1 MKLLRPH
8 QWLKNLLLLFPPF
21 FGGKMLEADVLAA
34 LIPSFVSFSLAASSG
49 YILNDIMDREVDK
62 LHISKKER
70 PIARGDISVVIAIFF
85 AVFLLATALIVS
97 SSVSRKFEAF
107 LILYFFISL
116 LYSLYF
122 KHIAIIDIFFVSFG
136 FLIRVLAGG
145 EAFRVTVSSWLF
157 LTVFVVSLFLAVAK
171 RIGEKTIIG
180 SEGSLHR
187 KVLADYPPRFLEGI
201 MWVTSSVAIVMYALY
216 TLENNKDLIYTV
228 PIAFFGFLRFIYIT
242 NHDGKGDP
250 TEALLHDPQIAIT
263 GIGWLI
269 AVAAVVY
276 R

>member
-8 QWLKNLLLLFPPF
+8 QWLKNLLLFFPPF
-21 FGGKMLEADVLAA
+21 FGGKMMEADVLAV
-34 LIPSFVSFSLAASSG
+34 LIPSFLSFSLTASSG
-49 YILNDIMDREVDK
+49 YILNDIMDKEADR

-70 PIARGDISVVIAIFF
+70 PIAHGDVSVVIAIIF
-85 AVFLLATALIVS
+85 ATFLLVTALIVS
-97 SSVSRKFEAF
+97 SSVSRQFEAY
-107 LILYFFISL
+107 LIIYFFISL

-122 KHIAIIDIFFVSFG
+122 KHVAIIDIFFVSSG

-171 RIGEKTIIG
+171 RLGEKTIG
-180 SEGSLHR
+180 SESSLHR
-187 KVLADYPPRFLEGI
+187 KVLAEYPPQFLEGI
-201 MWVTSSVAIVMYALY
+201 MWVTSAVSIVMYALY
-216 TLENNKDLIYTV
+216 TIENNKNLIYTV
-228 PIAFFGFLRFIYIT
+228 PIAFFGFLRFIYIA

-250 TEALLHDPQIAIT
+250 TEALLHDPQIAVT

-269 AVAAVVY
+269 AVATVVY